1 MIQDTGYMKF
11 NIIVTPRSSKNELT
25 LLSDGTRK
33 VRLTAPP
40 VDGAANEA
48 LIEFLSETFGVRKP
62 QIQIV
67 KGERGRKKVIQIL

>member
-1 MIQDTGYMKF
+1 MKL

-25 LLSDGTRK
+25 LLSDGTYK
-33 VRLTAPP
+33 VKLTTAP
-40 VDGAANEA
+40 VDGKANEA
-48 LIEFLSETFGVRKP
+48 LIEFLSEIFDVSKS